1 MVLRGSKLAPG
12 SIFENSKNI
21 QQNCDDICNINSQIK
36 FSKAEER
43 CRLCLER
50 EKLINQK
57 KKLENKNR
65 KSWFQLASGALA
77 GAIAR
82 TTVAPIDR
90 VKILMQTNFVQQ
102 NSKQYNSFIGSFSS
116 ILKKNGVTGF
126 WKGNGVNCLRVMP
139 HTGIQFA
146 SYEYYKRYLVKTDNK
161 LNVRDRLLSGTCA
174 GVTAGTFT
182 HPIDIVRIRLQTQPN
197 INTIKQAISNVY
209 SERGLLSFYKGYV
222 PAMCSLGPFIAINFA
237 TYDTLKTYL
246 SINYPERINAPSSIL
261 LMGAT
266 AGLTAQTICYPL
278 DTIRRR
284 SETYGKHYNSLF
296 DAFKTI
302 ARKEGFVGFYRGMLA
317 NSIKFVPNNFIS
329 FFVFEKLNLI
339 YQYL

>member
-1 MVLRGSKLAPG
+1 
-12 SIFENSKNI
+12 
-21 QQNCDDICNINSQIK
+21 
-36 FSKAEER
+36 
-43 CRLCLER
+43 
-50 EKLINQK
+50 
-57 KKLENKNR
+57 
-65 KSWFQLASGALA
+65 
-77 GAIAR
+77 
-82 TTVAPIDR
+82 
-90 VKILMQTNFVQQ
+90 
-102 NSKQYNSFIGSFSS
+102 
-116 ILKKNGVTGF
+116 
-126 WKGNGVNCLRVMP
+126 
-139 HTGIQFA
+139 
-146 SYEYYKRYLVKTDNK
+146 
-161 LNVRDRLLSGTCA
+161 
-174 GVTAGTFT
+174 
-182 HPIDIVRIRLQTQPN
+182 
-197 INTIKQAISNVY
+197 
-209 SERGLLSFYKGYV
+209 
-222 PAMCSLGPFIAINFA
+222 MCSLGPFIAINFA

-317 NSIKFVPNNFIS
+317 NSIKVVPNNFIR